1 MVDNLCGPCESHWQK
16 LLMYLNTVNISYDI
30 DHRLVRGMDYYTRT
44 VFELKPK
51 GSGSQG
57 TILGGGR
64 YDGLIEQLGGK
75 PTPGIGFGSGLERLV
90 LNLEKKQINMAGRAT
105 ELVLV
110 LHHGDE
116 CVPYAMEVIN
126 HLRSKE
132 IPSVLA
138 SSGKSIKAQMRYAAS
153 LQAKTVIIL
162 GEDEV
167 NSRCVTVKDMLEGN
181 QETIKFEDLN
191 NHLNMS

>member
-1 MVDNLCGPCESHWQK
+1 MIENLCAPCESHWQK
-16 LLMYLNTVNISYDI
+16 LLMYLDTVNISYDI

-90 LNLEKKQINMAGRAT
+90 LNLEKKEIDDMGSGPA
-105 ELVLV
+105 LVMV
-110 LHHGDE
+110 LHHGDQ

-153 LQAKTVIIL
+153 LKAKTVLIL

-167 NSRCVTVKDMLEGN
+167 NSRCVTVKNMLEGN
-181 QETIKFEDLN
+181 QETIKFDALVNYLN
-191 NHLNMS
+191 AS

>member
-1 MVDNLCGPCESHWQK
+1 MVDNLCVPCESHWQK
-16 LLMYLNTVNISYDI
+16 LLVYLNAANISYDI

-75 PTPGIGFGSGLERLV
+75 STPGIGFGSGLERLV
-90 LNLEKKQINMAGRAT
+90 LNLEKTQGDTRGNSSA
-105 ELVLV
+105 LVAV
-110 LHHGDE
+110 LYHGDQ

-126 HLRSKE
+126 LLRAKE
-132 IPSVLA
+132 ISSVLA

-153 LQAKTVIIL
+153 LNAKTVLIV

-167 NSRCVTVKDMLEGN
+167 NSRCVSVKDMLEGN
-181 QETIKFEDLN
+181 QETIKFEDLI
-191 NHLNMS
+191 NHLNAS

>member
-1 MVDNLCGPCESHWQK
+1 
-16 LLMYLNTVNISYDI
+16 
-30 DHRLVRGMDYYTRT
+30 
-44 VFELKPK
+44 
-51 GSGSQG
+51 
-57 TILGGGR
+57 
-64 YDGLIEQLGGK
+64 
-75 PTPGIGFGSGLERLV
+75 
-90 LNLEKKQINMAGRAT
+90 
-105 ELVLV
+105 
-110 LHHGDE
+110 
-116 CVPYAMEVIN
+116 MEVIN